1 MDAWIF
7 REPRHQVDQGRRAKL
22 FSTAVTSFR
31 EPTPPFDAPAS
42 SLFHE

>member
-1 MDAWIF
+1 MDARIF
-7 REPRHQVDQGRRAKL
+7 REPGHQLDQGRRAKL
-22 FSTAVTSFR
+22 LSTAVTSFR